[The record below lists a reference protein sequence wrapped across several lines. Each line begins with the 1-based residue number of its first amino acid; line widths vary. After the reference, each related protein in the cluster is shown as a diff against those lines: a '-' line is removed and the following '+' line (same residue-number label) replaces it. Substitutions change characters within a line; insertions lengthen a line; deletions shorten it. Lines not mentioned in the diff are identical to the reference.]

1 MPLIDLW
8 KNSRSQLE
16 GKNVQQLVVI
26 AEAGK
31 LLDGGDAS
39 EEFREFLSTIP
50 SALLS
55 RYASE
60 CLTDKF
66 EGSGFALQDVVNQI
80 GRRLGF
86 RVEDGRYRGV
96 AGQSGHDG
104 LWRSSFADEI
114 LVEVKTTDAYRVAL
128 DAIAEYRKRLIQ
140 EGKVNEAQSS
150 ILIVVGRQDTGDLE
164 AQIRGSRHAWDVRW
178 SASMLWSG

>member
-104 LWRSSFADEI
+104 LWRSSFADEWSFVLFQGLTRGYV
-114 LVEVKTTDAYRVAL
+114 LVCVSSSSKGKIGVCKRSLCSLWLWFREYCPVYSIYRFRCMA
-128 DAIAEYRKRLIQ
+128 
-140 EGKVNEAQSS
+140 
-150 ILIVVGRQDTGDLE
+150 
-164 AQIRGSRHAWDVRW
+164 
-178 SASMLWSG
+178 